1 MTRTT
6 YLGFPRIGQRR
17 ELKRALETY
26 WRDGHAAPLLALH
39 FLYQNQTD
47 NCEFNKGGQSM
58 MLQFDFA
65 PLESS

>member
-1 MTRTT
+1 MYRSKGKKCI
-6 YLGFPRIGQRR
+6 Y
-17 ELKRALETY
+17 Y
-26 WRDGHAAPLLALH
+26 LALH